1 MKRNKVTFVC
11 TGNTCRSPMAEAILR
26 DKIKKNKIKWWD
38 AASCGTNAEVG
49 GTISENSKAALK
61 EIGINVEKFKPKQ
74 LTKKRMESSTLVVCM
89 TASQKRIASQYTDRA
104 VCVGDI
110 YSGDIPDPYG
120 MSLEVYK
127 LTRDT
132 ISEVCDIILE
142 KFVKKY
148 K

>member
-26 DKIKKNKIKWWD
+26 SLIKKNKIKWWD
-38 AASCGTNAEVG
+38 AASCGTNADVG
-49 GTISENSKAALK
+49 GTISENSRTALK
-61 EIGINVEKFKPKQ
+61 EIGISVDKFKPKQ
-74 LTKKRMESSTLVVCM
+74 LTKKRIENSTLVVCM
-89 TASQKRIASQYTDRA
+89 TASQKRIVGQYTDRA

-110 YSGDIPDPYG
+110 YGKDVPDPYG
-120 MSLEVYK
+120 MDLKAYEA
-127 LTRDT
+127 TRDT
-132 ISEVCDIILE
+132 LCEVCEIILE